1 MEDNKKDDRKSVFA
15 DFFGDSP
22 MMRILDFL
30 LVFREYD
37 YNKQDIAM
45 NSNISWNTLNKL
57 WADLIESTFIIPTRK
72 VGKSQMYKLYST
84 GLIVVKLLE
93 LDRLL
98 MEKSL
103 REVE

>member
-30 LVFREYD
+30 LVFREFD
-37 YNKQDIAM
+37 YNKQDIAK
-45 NSNISWNTLNKL
+45 NSNISWNTLDKL
-57 WADLIESTFIIPTRK
+57 WDNLIKSSIIIPTRK
-72 VGKSQMYKLYST
+72 VGKSQMYKLNT
-84 GLIVVKLLE
+84 IDPIVAKLLE
-93 LDRLL
+93 IDGLL